1 MTLGENDKNDKLK
14 GLYSAR
20 EALKYDMR
28 EVGIEI
34 DEVQKKLTILTKKNQ
49 DWSEHQ
55 WINDAQKL
63 VDEIDNSIA
72 D

>member
-1 MTLGENDKNDKLK
+1 MYIDLKANANEIHDVINDMTLGENDKNDKLK

-49 DWSEHQ
+49 D
-55 WINDAQKL
+55 
-63 VDEIDNSIA
+63 
-72 D
+72 